1 MLLCSYKFFYKK
13 CFYKRRRKNIIKKIK
28 AEVKKIQAIYV
39 RVSTEGQVEK
49 YSIPAQ
55 IEGLKAHVKSC
66 CIKRDIEYNYKIY
79 KDPGYSGASLD
90 RPAIKQLIQ
99 DCLDGKID
107 TVYVYKLDRLSRNQR
122 DTLYLLEDVF
132 DNNNVQFISYM
143 ENFDTTYP
151 AGKAMLS
158 IISIFAQLERETI
171 MERTRLGLRKRA
183 EDGYW
188 RGGGKTPFAYD
199 YNKETGML
207 EINPERK
214 VIFDLMKTLRLQ
226 GYSYT
231 QLEKITGYDEAWI
244 QGILNAKTN
253 LGKIPYKGEI
263 YDGRHEAVIS
273 DEEYEQ
279 LQEIERQRSKNQH
292 ASHYLLSG
300 KIYCAKCGAKYRYQK
315 WGQRIICYCYSQ
327 QKSKPK
333 LIKDPNCDNIRLDSF
348 EIEDNFLE
356 QLFAM
361 SLSEE
366 LFRETFN
373 LSKINLQDELNE
385 RLNRIQKRI
394 ENLIQLL
401 SEDIA
406 NDEIK
411 KELAKLKGEKSD
423 VLNQIED
430 IKKKERATKT
440 YNQIK
445 NLESVWKDMEFKE
458 KRNVIESLLD
468 KIIVDGKT
476 LKIYWNVSES

>member
-1 MLLCSYKFFYKK
+1 ME
-13 CFYKRRRKNIIKKIK
+13 R
-28 AEVKKIQAIYV
+28 
-39 RVSTEGQVEK
+39 G
-49 YSIPAQ
+49 
-55 IEGLKAHVKSC
+55 IECK
-66 CIKRDIEYNYKIY
+66 YKIY
-79 KDPGYSGASLD
+79 EDPGFSGAALE

-99 DCLDGKID
+99 DCIDGKID
-107 TVYVYKLDRLSRNQR
+107 SVYVYKLDRLSRNPK
-122 DTLYLLEDVF
+122 DALYLINDVF
-132 DNNNVQFISYM
+132 KKNGVSFNSYS
-143 ENFDTTYP
+143 ENFDPNTHI
-151 AGKAMLS
+151 GEAMLS
-158 IISIFAQLERETI
+158 IIATFAQLERETI
-171 MERTRLGLRKRA
+171 MERTRIGLQKRA

-188 RGGGKTPFAYD
+188 RGGGKVPFAYD

-207 EINPERK
+207 EVNPERK
-214 VIFDLMKTLRLQ
+214 VIFDLMKSLRIQ
-226 GYSYT
+226 GYSYPE
-231 QLEKITGYDEAWI
+231 LSKITGYDESWI

-253 LGKIPYKGEI
+253 LGKIPYKGEL
-263 YDGRHEAVIS
+263 YDGRHEAIIS
-273 DEEYEQ
+273 EEEYRQ

-333 LIKDPNCDNIRLDSF
+333 LIKDPNCNNLRLDSF
-348 EIEDNFLE
+348 EIEDSFLE

-361 SLSEE
+361 SLNED

-373 LSKINLQDELNE
+373 LSKINLKEELTD
-385 RLNRIQKRI
+385 RLNKIVKKI

-411 KELAKLKGEKSD
+411 KEIARLKSEKSD
-423 VLNQIED
+423 VSKQIED
-430 IKKKERATKT
+430 IKKKERTTKT
-440 YNQIK
+440 YDKIK
-445 NLESVWKDMEFKE
+445 NLDCVWKDMEFKE

-476 LKIYWNVSES
+476 LKIYWNVSNS